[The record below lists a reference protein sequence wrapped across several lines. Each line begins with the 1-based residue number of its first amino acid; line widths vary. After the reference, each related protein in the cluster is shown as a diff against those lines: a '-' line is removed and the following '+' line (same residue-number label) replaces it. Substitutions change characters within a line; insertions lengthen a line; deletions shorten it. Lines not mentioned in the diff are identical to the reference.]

1 MSFRIEKKLFIK
13 KENFFEFKKKLV
25 SIGAKK
31 IYKSR
36 TINSLYFD
44 NFKKEMFHDSLEGL
58 TPRKKI
64 RIRHYNSKFEFCKK
78 LFCLIFLNF
87 FQLQ

>member
-31 IYKSR
+31 F
-36 TINSLYFD
+36 TN
-44 NFKKEMFHDSLEGL
+44 LEL
-58 TPRKKI
+58 
-64 RIRHYNSKFEFCKK
+64 
-78 LFCLIFLNF
+78 LIVYILII
-87 FQLQ
+87 